1 MGIEGLALQ
10 FIKIVLLLA
19 KIQNLTKDDFFLNK
33 FNSKIYNFS
42 LNFLGLANGRNINA
56 AQYQVLLERQLT
68 SIDSLRDI
76 LKEFK
81 YLKIIKDDPL
91 LLQTELDLL
100 SIKLEI
106 YQKRKRLIA
115 DNNDK
120 ENQNYCGQ
128 EFKQEN
134 TKIIKTVPRKTN
146 KLTSSK
152 KKILDFIKSYPN
164 TRAKDIV
171 YEFNAL
177 SGRTVK
183 RNLTDLLSAGLVKKR
198 IDNKAVYYYASE

>member
-1 MGIEGLALQ
+1 MEKEGFSLH
-10 FIKIVLLLA
+10 FIKIVLQLA

-33 FNSKIYNFS
+33 FSSKMYSFS
-42 LNFLGLANGRNINA
+42 LNFLELIKRERSDV
-56 AQYQVLLERQLT
+56 AQYQVLLEKQLA
-68 SIDSLRDI
+68 SIDSLQDV
-76 LKEFK
+76 LKEFQ
-81 YLKIIKDDPL
+81 YLKIVKNDSL

-100 SIKLEI
+100 DIKLGMCKMKKELVSI
-106 YQKRKRLIA
+106 GNDE
-115 DNNDK
+115 DNSNHYD
-120 ENQNYCGQ
+120 QNPQ
-128 EFKQEN
+128 REN
-134 TKIIKTVPRKTN
+134 TKIVRTVPKKNN

-164 TRAKDIV
+164 TRTKDIV

-198 IDNKAVYYYASE
+198 IDNKAVYYYAS